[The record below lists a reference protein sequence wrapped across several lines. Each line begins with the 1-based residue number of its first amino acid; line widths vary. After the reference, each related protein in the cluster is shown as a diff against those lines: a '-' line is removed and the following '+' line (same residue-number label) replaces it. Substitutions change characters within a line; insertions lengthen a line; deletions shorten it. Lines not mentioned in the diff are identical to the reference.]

1 VISGLLFGRNGGM
14 TLKELESMTDRS
26 RFSDY
31 LPWAAYDRETKVYL
45 NADNTLGFIWECS
58 PMSFA
63 GESAATTLEGLMKL
77 GLPGNSVI
85 QFILHADSSIEP
97 ILERYTALKTRDNPV
112 VKRAIESYAGF
123 LTRKA
128 FSRGGIPLRNF
139 RLFVAVK
146 MPHDAGLHIEDT
158 RSSVAEILRGTGLSP
173 LPLEP
178 EGLLD
183 LMRRLF
189 NDHAAPEN
197 SLYDEHIPIRKQVI
211 FSETGIHTHLSF
223 LRIGGNYFRCVTPK
237 AFPGEVNLLLSNSL
251 VGGYEGMIADVDQ
264 FETPFMYTLNIVFQ
278 SLKTKI
284 HAKCNLVLQQQAAGS
299 FAPSLRRKQSEYL
312 WAVDEVEKGTKFV
325 RIIPV
330 IWVWGRSE
338 EEATESVVKARRIW
352 ESRGFVMQEDK
363 GILSVLFI
371 SALPFG
377 LYAVGRNID
386 NLERDFIVPADTASV
401 LLPVQADFSGAGD
414 LPCSSP
420 AGRANS
426 AASMCSAASRTTTT
440 STSPPP
446 PEAGSLSSS
455 ITWSSTITR

>member
-1 VISGLLFGRNGGM
+1 
-14 TLKELESMTDRS
+14 
-26 RFSDY
+26 
-31 LPWAAYDRETKVYL
+31 
-45 NADNTLGFIWECS
+45 
-58 PMSFA
+58 
-63 GESAATTLEGLMKL
+63 MKL
-77 GLPGNSVI
+77 GLPGNSFI

-123 LTRKA
+123 LAWKA

-197 SLYDEHIPIRKQVI
+197 GLYDEHIPIRKQAI

-401 LLPVQADFSGAGD
+401 LLPVQADFSGAGRPALLFTGRKGQLCCLD
-414 LPCSSP
+414 VFGSFANNHNIYIAASTGSGKSFLVNYLVFNYYAMNYKIRIIDIGGSYMKMLKTLKSNRPRYSDIFMHTPAGVAVARLMVDPCSYYVY
-420 AGRANS
+420 
-426 AASMCSAASRTTTT
+426 T
-440 STSPPP
+440 SDAKEIS
-446 PEAGSLSSS
+446 EMERLARLS
-455 ITWSSTITR
+455 